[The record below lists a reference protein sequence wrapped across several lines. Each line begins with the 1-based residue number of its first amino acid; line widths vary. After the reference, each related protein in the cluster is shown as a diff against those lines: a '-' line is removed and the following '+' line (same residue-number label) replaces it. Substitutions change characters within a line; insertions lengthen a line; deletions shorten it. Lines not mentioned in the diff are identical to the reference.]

1 MAKTFGVTSAFLDAE
16 LARFV
21 VSEDLNCKIDK
32 VAGIV
37 ETIQPDTKNTLY
49 QQTMKKGD
57 ELLDRVQKL
66 GMASSCPSS
75 TVTTST

>member
-1 MAKTFGVTSAFLDAE
+1 M
-16 LARFV
+16 
-21 VSEDLNCKIDK
+21 
-32 VAGIV
+32 

-57 ELLDRVQKL
+57 ELLHRVQKL
-66 GMASSCPSS
+66 DMASSCPSS